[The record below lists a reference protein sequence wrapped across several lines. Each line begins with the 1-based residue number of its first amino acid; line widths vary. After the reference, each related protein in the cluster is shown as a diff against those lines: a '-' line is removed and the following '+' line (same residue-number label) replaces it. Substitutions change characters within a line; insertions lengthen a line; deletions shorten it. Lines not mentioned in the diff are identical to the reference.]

1 MQIGFGIIIII
12 LSIFV
17 ILNPVAGFLSLLWL
31 LGILL
36 LVIGIEMIVS
46 HFITPHRSRFAGIAL
61 GIAVIVLAIISI
73 AFPLIASI
81 IVITLLGIALLFS
94 GFSKIIHGIND
105 KYNKGRRKGLSIAV
119 GSFSILLAIMIL
131 AYPVLGIAF
140 AGLLIGVAL
149 LVTGIQLIAIGSV
162 GRKDIDNL
170 EDLR

>member
-1 MQIGFGIIIII
+1 MQIGFGIIIIV

-17 ILNPVAGFLSLLWL
+17 ILNPVRGFLSLIWL

-36 LVIGIEMIVS
+36 LVIGIEMILS
-46 HFITPHRSRFAGIAL
+46 HFITQHRSRFAGIAL

-73 AFPLIASI
+73 VFPLIASI
-81 IVITLLGIALLFS
+81 IVITLFGFALLFS

-105 KYNKGRRKGLSIAV
+105 KFSRGWRKGLSIAV
-119 GSFSILLAIMIL
+119 GSFSVLLAIMIL
-131 AYPVLGIAF
+131 TFPVLGIAF
-140 AGLLIGVAL
+140 AGLLIGIAL
-149 LVTGIQLIAIGSV
+149 LVTGIHIITIGTI